1 MQYFASNRMA
11 FNMRGDNF
19 VSVEEKIHQRL
30 ADLIAQSKS
39 LSVGN
44 EYGQCV
50 QEEQRAEC
58 SAWITAAQNAVHL
71 VFTSPNA
78 PYRLKADRIAG
89 CTHGFTIHRAVGEL
103 SSVLRSMVV
112 DANAGLLASVAN
124 QVRAKTFDDFLDHAD
139 AYLKEMR
146 KNEAGVIAGVVF
158 EDTLRQICRNEG
170 IAEKGLKLDGLISEL
185 TNRGELS
192 GVKAK
197 RARVAAHVRTK
208 ASHAQWDEY
217 EIEDAKATIDF
228 TRELISAKLDK
239 N

>member
-1 MQYFASNRMA
+1 M
-11 FNMRGDNF
+11 
-19 VSVEEKIHQRL
+19 SVEEKIFQRL
-30 ADLIAQSKS
+30 AELIEQSKA
-39 LSVGN
+39 LSVVN

-50 QEEQRAEC
+50 EEKQLADC

-71 VFTSPNA
+71 IFTSPNA

-89 CTHGFTIHRAVGEL
+89 ASHGYVIPTAVAEL
-103 SSVLRSMVV
+103 ASVLRSMVT

-124 QVRAKTFDDFLDHAD
+124 QARAETFDDFLDHAD
-139 AYLKEMR
+139 AYVKEGR

-158 EDTLRQICRNEG
+158 EDTLRQVCRNES

-185 TNRGELS
+185 TTRGELS

-197 RARVAAHVRTK
+197 RVRVAAHVRTK

-217 EIEDAKATIDF
+217 ELEDVRATIEF

-239 N
+239 

>member
-1 MQYFASNRMA
+1 MSI
-11 FNMRGDNF
+11 
-19 VSVEEKIHQRL
+19 EEKILQRL
-30 ADLIAQSKS
+30 AELIEQSRT

-44 EYGQCV
+44 ENGQCV
-50 QEEQRAEC
+50 VGKQLADC

-78 PYRLKADRIAG
+78 PYRLKSDRIAG
-89 CTHGFTIHRAVGEL
+89 GSQGYAIHTAVGEL
-103 SSVLRSMVV
+103 ASVLRSMVV

-124 QVRAKTFDDFLDHAD
+124 QARSETFDDFLDHAD
-139 AYLKEMR
+139 AYLKEGR

-158 EDTLRQICRNEG
+158 EDTLRQVCRNEG
-170 IAEKGLKLDGLISEL
+170 IAEKGLRLDGLISEL
-185 TNRGELS
+185 TTRGELS

-197 RARVAAHVRTK
+197 RARVAAQVRTK

-217 EIEDAKATIDF
+217 ELEDARATIEF

-239 N
+239 

>member
-1 MQYFASNRMA
+1 M
-11 FNMRGDNF
+11 
-19 VSVEEKIHQRL
+19 SVEEKILHRL
-30 ADLIAQSKS
+30 AELIEQSRT

-50 QEEQRAEC
+50 EDKQLADC

-71 VFTSPNA
+71 IFASPSA
-78 PYRLKADRIAG
+78 PYRMKADRIANG
-89 CTHGFTIHRAVGEL
+89 SYGYSSHTAVGEL
-103 SSVLRSMVV
+103 ASVLRNMVV

-124 QVRAKTFDDFLDHAD
+124 QARAEIFDDFLDHAD
-139 AYLKEMR
+139 AYLKEGR

-158 EDTLRQICRNEG
+158 EDTLRQVCRNEG

-185 TNRGELS
+185 TTRGELS

-197 RARVAAHVRTK
+197 QARAAAHVRTK

-217 EIEDAKATIDF
+217 ELEDARATIEF
-228 TRELISAKLDK
+228 ARELISSKLDK
-239 N
+239 

>member
-1 MQYFASNRMA
+1 M
-11 FNMRGDNF
+11 
-19 VSVEEKIHQRL
+19 SVEEKILQRL
-30 ADLIAQSKS
+30 AELIEQSKP

-50 QEEQRAEC
+50 QEKQIADC
-58 SAWITAAQNAVHL
+58 SAWITAAQNAAHL
-71 VFTSPNA
+71 VFASPTA
-78 PYRLKADRIAG
+78 PYRQKADRIAG
-89 CTHGFTIHRAVGEL
+89 RSYGYLIHTAVREL
-103 SSVLRSMVV
+103 ASVLRNMVT

-124 QVRAKTFDDFLDHAD
+124 QARAETFDDFLDHGE
-139 AYLKEMR
+139 AYLKEGR

-158 EDTLRQICRNEG
+158 EDSLRQVCRNEG

-185 TNRGELS
+185 TTRGELS

-217 EIEDAKATIDF
+217 ELEDVRATIEF
-228 TRELISAKLDK
+228 ARELISAKLDK
-239 N
+239 

>member
-1 MQYFASNRMA
+1 M
-11 FNMRGDNF
+11 
-19 VSVEEKIHQRL
+19 SVEDKILQRL
-30 ADLIAQSKS
+30 TELIEQSKT

-50 QEEQRAEC
+50 HEKQIADC

-71 VFTSPNA
+71 VFSSPTA
-78 PYRLKADRIAG
+78 PYRQKADQIASRS
-89 CTHGFTIHRAVGEL
+89 HGYVIHTAVGKL
-103 SSVLRSMVV
+103 ASVLRNMVI

-124 QVRAKTFDDFLDHAD
+124 QARAETFDDFLDHGE
-139 AYLKEMR
+139 AYLKDGR

-158 EDTLRQICRNEG
+158 EDTLRQVCRNEG
-170 IAEKGLKLDGLISEL
+170 IVEKGLKLDGLISEL
-185 TNRGELS
+185 TTRSELS

-217 EIEDAKATIDF
+217 ELEDVRATIEF
-228 TRELISAKLDK
+228 ARELISAKLDK
-239 N
+239 